1 MNEDGGGDVTNM
13 GETNDACF
21 GTFVVITSVR
31 LNVIC
36 VE

>member
-1 MNEDGGGDVTNM
+1 MNEDRGGDVTNM
-13 GETNDACF
+13 GEKNDAFF